1 MKLVSSLDEAAGWI
15 YIVPALNLLALLWLI
30 QFTAPSLTRQSGISV
45 QLPPSRFQLER
56 FGPPIVITISA
67 DGETPRIHLG
77 RDPLSLSEL
86 EARLDQLRGQGAAAD
101 SMVLLQTDAG
111 TPSGIERSI
120 SELALSMGFKL
131 ALLGSDPGPTPVS
144 E

>member
-1 MKLVSSLDEAAGWI
+1 MKLVSSLNEAAGWI
-15 YIVPALNLLALLWLI
+15 YVAPALNLLALLWLI
-30 QFTAPSLTRQSGISV
+30 QFTAPSLTRQSGIRV
-45 QLPPSRFQLER
+45 QPPPSRFQLER
-56 FGPPIVITISA
+56 FGSPIVITISA

-77 RDPLSLSEL
+77 RDPLSLDEL
-86 EARLDQLRGQGAAAD
+86 EARLDQLRGQGAAAN

-111 TPSGIERSI
+111 APSGIERRI

-131 ALLGSDPGPTPVS
+131 ALLGSDPGPTPTS